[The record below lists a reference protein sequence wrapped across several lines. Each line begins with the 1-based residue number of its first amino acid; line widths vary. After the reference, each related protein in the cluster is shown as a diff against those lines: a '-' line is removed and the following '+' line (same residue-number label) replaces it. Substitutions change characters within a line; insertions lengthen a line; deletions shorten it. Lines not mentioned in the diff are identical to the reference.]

1 MAQST
6 PSGSNR
12 SEGSAFSRFAAG
24 ETGLRE
30 TPFRRNVVLRWV
42 MLGLTTLLLL
52 FLFPHGSQTER
63 SREAGSLW
71 SGDTVRASFS
81 FPLLKDPS
89 VYNAE
94 VQRARDS
101 TLPVFLPNDITLA
114 SVRDSLRDVIDR
126 LDSAALAAPESNR
139 SLLTKKSRSWI
150 ASLDEGSRKARL
162 DRIVGGILASLEDPF
177 RRGVIDRNR
186 STIPFNRIVLRKG
199 AAVEEELS
207 IAAIYDSVMVM
218 QRLDADL
225 ATRGIEEEEYAL
237 AIDLVEDIWRP
248 SYRYSPELTA
258 EAADIAAN
266 AVPRT
271 GGLVRQG
278 QIIVTPG
285 EQINESTALM
295 LQSYDRSQ
303 RLQEDRSSLLLKFLG
318 ALGHVIILLGLPLIY
333 LYNFRPRIFN
343 DNLQLG
349 IILATIVMVSLM
361 AWISIILIT
370 PLPIEYLI
378 LIPFLSTLMAILF
391 DSRTAF
397 YLTVVACLFV
407 AGVRGAD
414 YTVAIALLSAGV
426 LAAYTVRDIKNRTQ
440 LYRSIAF
447 SIFGFSL
454 AIFAL
459 GLERGATLGQMGLE
473 LGFAGVNAIVS
484 PVLTFG
490 AIFVLEYFFNVATDL
505 KLLEYDDLNHP
516 LLKMLADKAPGTYQH
531 TLTIAR
537 LAEAAASAIGA
548 NALQAKVGSY
558 FHDIGKVTRS
568 EYFVENQMGMDNKHD
583 KIKPEQSVKVI
594 REHVIDGIRIARKY
608 GLPERIV
615 DFIPTHHGTTTI
627 KYFYDKAREVNPDV
641 DIDLFRYPGPLPH
654 TRETA
659 IVMLAD
665 AVEATSRSLPDPN
678 PSKIKETVDQ
688 IIKRRFSDGQLDRCD
703 LTLADLT
710 KIREAFVKNL
720 VGMAHPR
727 IQYKKEKEEGGEGG
741 PPETGAQVDLIETI
755 KKAGESEP
763 PPYIDDAFG
772 GLGVDAKSLKAEKRS
787 PDTPDEE

>member
-1 MAQST
+1 
-6 PSGSNR
+6 
-12 SEGSAFSRFAAG
+12 
-24 ETGLRE
+24 
-30 TPFRRNVVLRWV
+30 
-42 MLGLTTLLLL
+42 MLGLTTLVLL

-63 SREAGSLW
+63 SRESGSIW

-89 VYNAE
+89 VYNTE
-94 VQRARDS
+94 VQSARDS
-101 TLPVFLPNDITLA
+101 TLPVFLPNEVTLA
-114 SVRDSLRDVIDR
+114 SVRDSLRGVIDR
-126 LDSAALAAPESNR
+126 LDSATLAAPESSR
-139 SLLTKKSRSWI
+139 TLLTKKNRSWI
-150 ASLDEGSRKARL
+150 ASLDEGTRKNRL
-162 DRIVGGILASLEDPF
+162 DRIVNGILASLEDPF

-186 STIPFNRIVLRKG
+186 STIPFNRIVVRKG
-199 AAVEEELS
+199 AAIEEELG

-225 ATRGIEEEEYAL
+225 AARGIEEEEYAV
-237 AIDLVEDIWRP
+237 AIDLIEDVWRP
-248 SYRYSPELTA
+248 SYRYSPELTG
-258 EAADIAAN
+258 EAAEIAAN

-285 EQINESTALM
+285 EQISESTALM

-333 LYNFRPRIFN
+333 LYNFRPRIYN

-349 IILATIVMVSLM
+349 IILGTMAMVSLL
-361 AWISIILIT
+361 AWLSIILIT

-378 LIPFLSTLMAILF
+378 LIPFLSTLMAILY
-391 DSRTAF
+391 DSRTSF

-447 SIFGFSL
+447 SAFGFTL

-459 GLERGATLGQMGLE
+459 GLERGATIGQMGLE

-490 AIFVLEYFFNVATDL
+490 AIFLLEYFFNVATDL

-548 NALQAKVGSY
+548 NSLQAKVGSY

-568 EYFVENQMGMDNKHD
+568 EYFVENQMGMNNKHD

-641 DIDLFRYPGPLPH
+641 DVDLFRYPGPMPH

-678 PSKIKETVDQ
+678 PTKIKETVDQ
-688 IIKRRFSDGQLDRCD
+688 IIKRRFSEGQLDQCD

-727 IQYKKEKEEGGEGG
+727 IQYKNDNDEPSEKGL
-741 PPETGAQVDLIETI
+741 PETGVHVDLIKALKAED
-755 KKAGESEP
+755 KKEEA
-763 PPYIDDAFG
+763 PYIDDAFG
-772 GLGVDAKSLKAEKRS
+772 GLGVDEKSLKAEKKR